1 MHLRTRNEKNDAF
14 FQLIFKLII
23 IFVVFRAMDEDTSRR
38 FYYKNLSH
46 HGKNKAVTVVL
57 KGSSAVI
64 GGHCAVSFYN
74 YPSDIFA
81 KQFLTADE
89 YIRLVTDISGP
100 ILTEVSRH
108 TRAEC
113 IPEMV
118 SFYERDHTDEDVE
131 RINRVIA
138 AFVLAKGIVDD
149 VVEVRT
155 ETGRDVRVRDIRERD
170 ITEYER
176 DKYKCMAVQVVYRQK
191 TLSVSYVFYP

>member
-1 MHLRTRNEKNDAF
+1 
-14 FQLIFKLII
+14 
-23 IFVVFRAMDEDTSRR
+23 MDEDTSRR
-38 FYYKNLSH
+38 FYYQVLTH
-46 HGKNKAVTVVL
+46 HGKNKAVTAVL
-57 KGSSAVI
+57 KRDRVKNIGFEDLPVVI

-74 YPSDIFA
+74 YSAGAFA
-81 KQFLTADE
+81 KQFLTTDE

-100 ILTEVSRH
+100 IVTEVSRH
-108 TRAEC
+108 TRAEY
-113 IPEMV
+113 IPETV

-138 AFVLAKGIVDD
+138 AFVLAKGIVED